1 MDRNSIT
8 INKYKQ
14 MKHYVS
20 QFLAVFT
27 LVFVF
32 ASCSLK
38 KDNRSIRTTLN
49 GSWQLTDIRYEGAQG
64 RFSSVI
70 FEDASDEC
78 FKGSEWFFR
87 ANNSNGTYAI
97 TKSDCAT
104 GQRNFIWSFVDGLG
118 GNYALQIKP
127 TDTKRNSTMNN
138 SGYRLDVSQL
148 DASTMILRSQ
158 LQVDGK
164 PITLVYQFSKIT
176 F

>member
-1 MDRNSIT
+1 M
-8 INKYKQ
+8 KY
-14 MKHYVS
+14 HVFR
-20 QFLAVFT
+20 FLTVFT

-32 ASCSLK
+32 TSCSLK

-70 FEDASDEC
+70 FGDASDEC

-97 TKSDCAT
+97 TKPDCAT
-104 GQRNFIWSFVDGLG
+104 GQRNFIWSFVDGYAG
-118 GNYALQIKP
+118 SYALQIKP
-127 TDTKRNSTMNN
+127 TDAKRNSTMNN
-138 SGYRLDVSQL
+138 AGYRLDVSQL
-148 DASTMILRSQ
+148 DGSTMVLRSQ
-158 LQVDGK
+158 LQVEGK
-164 PITLVYQFSKIT
+164 PITLVYQFSKIS